1 MVIVFAI
8 TRSLNMRELS
18 LDDLFF
24 GLEEGRK
31 YDIYVEGKQPYTKNE
46 SFIEYKIMGVGSMQ
60 AIFSRSRFELFDLR
74 AGIENSLLTLHDWR
88 FLTEE

>member
-1 MVIVFAI
+1 
-8 TRSLNMRELS
+8 MRELS

-31 YDIYVEGKQPYTKNE
+31 YDIYVLGKPYTKNE

-60 AIFSRSRFELFDLR
+60 VIFSRSRFELFD
-74 AGIENSLLTLHDWR
+74 
-88 FLTEE
+88 